1 VVTHWLLLAEVR
13 LYYYFYPNVE
23 AAKLIDAAEPSETKA
38 EVVERIANQLKGK
51 VGRQREVPYFTSFTK
66 GYLALMRNMDLERA
80 KARIDARFGLLSE
93 RLGLGPPKIPQVQG
107 SPPDTGLF
115 SNAREFA
122 TIRSGKATTS
132 LLDTVRVEAYG
143 QQTPLN
149 QIASVS
155 APEPR
160 LLTVQPWDK
169 SLVGAVE
176 KAILTADLG
185 LNPSNDGAIVRIP
198 LPLLTE
204 ERRRELVKIVHKLAE
219 EGRIAIRH
227 ARHEALQGIKKVE
240 HVSDDEKH
248 RSEVD
253 VQAYH
258 DDAIGQIE
266 ALIAAKEQEIMEV

>member
-1 VVTHWLLLAEVR
+1 MSDLATIKR
-13 LYYYFYPNVE
+13 NASQHMHNAVE
-23 AAKLIDAAEPSETKA
+23 NTK
-38 EVVERIANQLKGK
+38 
-51 VGRQREVPYFTSFTK
+51 
-66 GYLALMRNMDLERA
+66 
-80 KARIDARFGLLSE
+80 
-93 RLGLGPPKIPQVQG
+93 
-107 SPPDTGLF
+107 
-115 SNAREFA
+115 REFA

-149 QIASVS
+149 QVASVA

-169 SLVGAVE
+169 SILAAVE

-185 LNPSNDGAIVRIP
+185 LNPSNDGSIVRIP

-227 ARHEALQGIKKVE
+227 ARHEALQAIKKVE

-248 RSEVD
+248 RTED
-253 VQAYH
+253 QVQALH